1 MVFIKK
7 QINMKRQI
15 RKGVFETNS
24 SSTHGI
30 AITNHIVIFTD
41 KEYKDYQNGLL
52 FVNNYGEMMTMEE
65 FEKEVAPIIKRARR
79 EWARCADNKS
89 PKTYYTGRNLGEDD
103 YVKDMVDNWKR
114 SNLARED
121 SETELTWTAREINGE
136 LVHVLS
142 IAKGE
147 DYTDYI

>member
-1 MVFIKK
+1 MGKK
-7 QINMKRQI
+7 IFFMKTQI

-30 AITNHIVIFTD
+30 AITNRIVIFTD
-41 KEYKDYQNGLL
+41 KEFKDYQNGLL

-65 FEKEVAPIIKRARR
+65 FEKEVAPIVKSARR
-79 EWARCADNKS
+79 KWRMCADNKS
-89 PKTYYTGRNLGEDD
+89 PKAYYTGRNLGEDD

-114 SNLARED
+114 SNLVHKD

-136 LVHVLS
+136 VVHVLS